1 VPYYFTALYKKG
13 ILKKFD
19 MLKALEDQ
27 FQIFIKNLIKGNLK
41 KAKRTAALKLKDS
54 GHNEVSII
62 ALDLVENT
70 GQQQAIKNA
79 ILNIPSVFPGIG
91 TIISFWL
98 AGAENLLMLDQSVSL
113 ILTLEFLYGT
123 PMDDEKML
131 EGPILHIIGKAYNI
145 VEEAE
150 PSYEHAITKAYMTKI
165 LPQRYLNKGVNRI
178 ITRLFPPRRKSRLL
192 PGGIGMIVSAVDGY
206 KTIVKVGHMAIKH
219 LDASRQETS

>member
-1 VPYYFTALYKKG
+1 
-13 ILKKFD
+13 

-27 FQIFIKNLIKGNLK
+27 FQIFIKNLIKGNIK
-41 KAKRTAALKLKDS
+41 RAKRTATLRLRNAD
-54 GHNEVSII
+54 HNEISII
-62 ALDLVENT
+62 AWDLVEDT

-79 ILNIPSVFPGIG
+79 ILNIPSIFPGIG

-98 AGAENLLMLDQSVSL
+98 VGAENLLMLDQSVSL
-113 ILTLEFLYGT
+113 ILTLEFLYGI

-131 EGPILHIIGKAYNI
+131 EGPILYIIGKAYNI
-145 VEEAE
+145 VEEAK
-150 PSYEHAITKAYMTKI
+150 PSNAHAITKAYMTRI

-206 KTIVKVGHMAIKH
+206 ETIVKVGHMAIKYF
-219 LDASRQETS
+219 DASRQKPS